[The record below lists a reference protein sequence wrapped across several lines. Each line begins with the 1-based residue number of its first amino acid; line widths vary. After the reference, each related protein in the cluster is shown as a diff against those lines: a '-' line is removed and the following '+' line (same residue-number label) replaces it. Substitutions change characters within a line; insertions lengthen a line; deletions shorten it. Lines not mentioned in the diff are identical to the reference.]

1 MKVLSSLLKSVPTG
15 QTDKVIET
23 TWREAILYL
32 FAIVFAISTYAACLV
47 GLWFFLVPEYGPMSA
62 SFILAAITLV
72 VGVTFVVVAR
82 IIDKRT
88 RKRLRYS
95 EQALMM
101 QSAAAIIPQLMNA
114 RSPMSLLVA
123 GGLGYLAAES
133 LQDQKRKRD

>member
-1 MKVLSSLLKSVPTG
+1 MKILSALLRSVPTG

-32 FAIVFAISTYAACLV
+32 LAIVFAISTYAACLV
-47 GLWFFLVPEYGPMSA
+47 GLWFFLVPQYGPMNA
-62 SFILAAITLV
+62 SFILAAMSLV
-72 VGVTFVVVAR
+72 TGVILVVVAR
-82 IIDKRT
+82 ILDKRA
-88 RKRLRYS
+88 RVRLRHS

-101 QSAAAIIPQLMNA
+101 QSAATIIPQLINA

-133 LQDQKRKRD
+133 LQDQKRKRQ